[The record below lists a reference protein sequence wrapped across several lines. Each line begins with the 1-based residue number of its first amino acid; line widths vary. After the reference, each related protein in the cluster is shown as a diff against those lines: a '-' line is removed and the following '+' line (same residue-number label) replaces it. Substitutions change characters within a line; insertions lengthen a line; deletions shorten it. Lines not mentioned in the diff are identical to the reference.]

1 MAQPITP
8 PPIITT
14 SVAWLM
20 ACPFPPIPACN
31 SHFRQQLIT
40 PHLHMSV
47 SRSSQQSARRF
58 KQIHYPCHLPRL
70 QRELGQRERGAA
82 IALQEAALP
91 TKAQHSLEPAVGLVI
106 APFLPGDVS

>member
-1 MAQPITP
+1 MLNKSARH
-8 PPIITT
+8 
-14 SVAWLM
+14 
-20 ACPFPPIPACN
+20 

-47 SRSSQQSARRF
+47 SRSTQQSAHRL
-58 KQIHYPCHLPRL
+58 KQAHYPRHLSRL
-70 QRELGQRERGAA
+70 QREVGQREGGAS